1 MLEVRKVVNKFFPDK
16 LSFLVLTA
24 ACSVILISMGL
35 RQTFGL
41 FFSAFENSLGVTR
54 TEFGLAIGI
63 QMLFWGMF
71 APIFG
76 LLADKFGGNKAV
88 FLGFVIFGL
97 GIFMLYSGP
106 NTGIFFQLALGV
118 LIGIALGATAI
129 GVPVS
134 EVGKHFPNETRTIA
148 TGIVTAAASIGY
160 FLSPLLTKYS
170 LVNYD
175 WEQTLK
181 YFMIF
186 IVFGLITSLF
196 LLPAKSLINSSQ
208 ADREQTF
215 FSAIKEAFSHKGYVL
230 LVLGFFVCGF
240 QITLVGTHIPGYM
253 QERGMSGWPATIILA
268 LIGFFNIFGTLGMGY
283 LGTKYKKKNLLSIL
297 YSLRAVSICV
307 FIFSPPSMIN
317 SIIFG
322 VTFGLLW
329 LSTVPPTNGIVAQIF
344 GTKYLST
351 LFGIVFLCHQFGAFA
366 GAFLG
371 GYFFDVFGSY
381 DYAWYMAIALSIFA
395 TAVHYP
401 IDEKKLIRHTVAN

>member
-1 MLEVRKVVNKFFPDK
+1 MFKFIPNRLALIVL
-16 LSFLVLTA
+16 LS
-24 ACSVILISMGL
+24 ACIIILISMGL

-41 FFSAFENSLGVTR
+41 FFKAFEEGIGCTR

-63 QMLFWGMF
+63 QMLFWGIF

-76 LLADKFGGNKAV
+76 FLADKFGGNKAV
-88 FLGFVIFGL
+88 LAGFIIFGL
-97 GIFMLYSGP
+97 GIYMLYAGP
-106 NTGIFFQLALGV
+106 NTGIFFQLSLGV
-118 LIGIALGATAI
+118 LVGIALGATAI

-148 TGIVTAAASIGY
+148 TGYVTAAASVGY
-160 FLSPLLTKYS
+160 FLSPLFTQYS
-170 LVNYD
+170 LGLVG

-181 YFMIF
+181 YFIYF
-186 IVFGLITSLF
+186 IAFGLIASFF
-196 LLPAKSLINSSQ
+196 LLPSKTIINSSQ
-208 ADREQTF
+208 ADRDQSF
-215 FSAIKEAFSHKGYVL
+215 YSAIKEAFTHRGYIL

-253 QERGMSGWPATIILA
+253 QDRGMGGWSATIILA
-268 LIGFFNIFGTLGMGY
+268 LIGFFNIFGTLGIGY

-297 YSLRAVSICV
+297 YMLRAVSICI
-307 FIFSPPSMIN
+307 FIFSPPSLLN

-322 VTFGLLW
+322 ITFGLLW

-371 GYFFDVFGSY
+371 GYFYDLYGSY
-381 DYAWYMAIALSIFA
+381 DYAWYIAIALSIFA
-395 TAVHYP
+395 TIVHYP
-401 IDEKKLIRHTVAN
+401 IDERRIERVENTI

>member
-1 MLEVRKVVNKFFPDK
+1 MLKFFPNK
-16 LSFLVLTA
+16 IALITLIS
-24 ACSVILISMGL
+24 ACTIILISMGL

-41 FFSAFENSLGVTR
+41 FFKAFEEGIGCTR

-71 APIFG
+71 APLFG
-76 LLADKFGGNKAV
+76 IIADKFGSNKAV
-88 FLGFVIFGL
+88 FLGFIIFGL
-97 GIFMLYSGP
+97 GIYMLYSGP
-106 NTGIFFQLALGV
+106 NTGIFFQISLGV
-118 LIGIALGATAI
+118 LVGIALGATAI

-148 TGIVTAAASIGY
+148 TGLVTAAASVGY
-160 FLSPLLTKYS
+160 FLSPLFTQYS
-170 LVNYD
+170 LGEVG
-175 WEQTLK
+175 WVQTLK
-181 YFMIF
+181 YFMVF
-186 IVFGLITSLF
+186 IGFGLIASLF
-196 LLPAKSLINSSQ
+196 LLPAKTIIQSSK
-208 ADREQTF
+208 ADRDQTF
-215 FSAIKEAFSHKGYVL
+215 VSAIKEAFSHKGYVL

-253 QERGMSGWPATIILA
+253 QERGMGGWSATIILA

-297 YSLRAVSICV
+297 YFLRGISICI
-307 FIFSPPSMIN
+307 FIFSPSSMLN

-322 VTFGLLW
+322 ITFGLLW

-371 GYFFDVFGSY
+371 GYFFDNYGSY
-381 DYAWYMAIALSIFA
+381 DYAWFMAIALSVFA
-395 TAVHYP
+395 TLVHYP
-401 IDEKKLIRHTVAN
+401 INERRIERVDNTI

>member
-1 MLEVRKVVNKFFPDK
+1 MQKFFPNK
-16 LSFLVLTA
+16 LSLIVLVS

-41 FFSAFENSLGVTR
+41 FFEAFENGLGVTR

-63 QMLFWGMF
+63 QMLFWGIF

-76 LLADKFGGNKAV
+76 ILADKFGGNKAV
-88 FLGFVIFGL
+88 FLGFLIFAL
-97 GIFMLYSGP
+97 GIFMLYTGP
-106 NTGIFFQLALGV
+106 NTGIYFQIALGV
-118 LIGIALGATAI
+118 LVGIALGATAI

-170 LVNYD
+170 LIQFD
-175 WEQTLK
+175 WEDTLR

-186 IVFGLITSLF
+186 IFFGLIVSLF
-196 LLPAKSLINSSQ
+196 LFPVKTVINSSQ
-208 ADREQTF
+208 ADRDQTF
-215 FSAIKEAFSHKGYVL
+215 LSALKEAFSHKGYVL

-253 QERGMSGWPATIILA
+253 QDRGMGGWSATIILA
-268 LIGFFNIFGTLGMGY
+268 LIGLFNIFGTLGMGY

-297 YSLRAVSICV
+297 YALRAVSICV
-307 FIFSPPSMIN
+307 FIFSPPSLFN

-322 VTFGLLW
+322 ITFGLLW

-371 GYFFDVFGSY
+371 GYFYDVYGSY
-381 DYAWYMAIALSIFA
+381 DYAWYIAIALSIFA
-395 TAVHYP
+395 TLIHYP
-401 IDEKKLIRHTVAN
+401 IDESRIVRVDNTI

>member
-1 MLEVRKVVNKFFPDK
+1 MQKFFPNK
-16 LSFLVLTA
+16 LSLIVLIS

-41 FFSAFENSLGVTR
+41 FFEAFENGLGVTR

-63 QMLFWGMF
+63 QMLFWGFF

-76 LLADKFGGNKAV
+76 ILADKFGGNKAV
-88 FLGFVIFGL
+88 FLGFLIFAL

-106 NTGIFFQLALGV
+106 NTGIYFQLALGV
-118 LIGIALGATAI
+118 LVGTALGATAI

-148 TGIVTAAASIGY
+148 TGVVTAAASIGY

-170 LVNYD
+170 LVEFE

-186 IVFGLITSLF
+186 IVIGLAVSIF
-196 LLPAKSLINSSQ
+196 LLPAKTVINSSQ
-208 ADREQTF
+208 ADRDQTF
-215 FSAIKEAFSHKGYVL
+215 LSAIKEAFSHRGYVL

-253 QERGMSGWPATIILA
+253 QDRGMAGWSATIILA

-297 YSLRAVSICV
+297 YSLRALSICV
-307 FIFSPPSMIN
+307 FIFSPPSMVN

-322 VTFGLLW
+322 ITFGLLW

-371 GYFFDVFGSY
+371 GYFFDVYGSY
-381 DYAWYMAIALSIFA
+381 DYAWYMAIVLSLFA
-395 TAVHYP
+395 TIVHFP
-401 IDEKKLIRHTVAN
+401 IDERRIERVDNTI

>member
-1 MLEVRKVVNKFFPDK
+1 MFKFIPNRIA
-16 LSFLVLTA
+16 LIALIS
-24 ACSVILISMGL
+24 ACTIILISMGL

-41 FFSAFENSLGVTR
+41 FFKAFEEGIGCTR

-71 APIFG
+71 APLFG
-76 LLADKFGGNKAV
+76 VVADKFGGNKAV
-88 FLGFVIFGL
+88 FFGFLIFGL
-97 GIFMLYSGP
+97 GIYMLYSGP
-106 NTGIFFQLALGV
+106 NTGIFFQISLGV

-134 EVGKHFPNETRTIA
+134 EVGKHFPNQTRTMA
-148 TGIVTAAASIGY
+148 TGLVTAAASVGY
-160 FLSPLLTKYS
+160 FLSPLFTQYS
-170 LVNYD
+170 LGEVG
-175 WEQTLK
+175 WVQTLK

-186 IVFGLITSLF
+186 IGLGLIASLF
-196 LLPAKSLINSSQ
+196 LLPSKSIIDSTQ
-208 ADREQTF
+208 ADRDQTF
-215 FSAIKEAFSHKGYVL
+215 ASAIKEAFKHKGYVL

-253 QERGMSGWPATIILA
+253 QERGMGGWSATIILA

-297 YSLRAVSICV
+297 YFLRAMSICV
-307 FIFSPPSMIN
+307 FIFSPPSMLN

-322 VTFGLLW
+322 ITFGILW

-371 GYFFDVFGSY
+371 GYFFDKYGSY

-395 TAVHYP
+395 TVVHYP
-401 IDEKKLIRHTVAN
+401 IDERRIERVDNTI

>member
-1 MLEVRKVVNKFFPDK
+1 MFNFIPNK
-16 LSFLVLTA
+16 LALIVLA
-24 ACSVILISMGL
+24 SACSVILISMGL

-41 FFSAFENSLGVTR
+41 FFEAFENGLGATR

-63 QMLFWGMF
+63 QMLFWGLF

-76 LLADKFGGNKAV
+76 FLADKLGGNKAV
-88 FLGFVIFGL
+88 FLGFIIFAA

-106 NTGIFFQLALGV
+106 NTGIYFQLALGV

-134 EVGKHFPNETRTIA
+134 EVGKHFSNETRTIA

-170 LVNYD
+170 LIHFD

-186 IVFGLITSLF
+186 IFIGLISSIFLF
-196 LLPAKSLINSSQ
+196 PVKTVINSTPE
-208 ADREQTF
+208 DREQK
-215 FSAIKEAFSHKGYVL
+215 FSSALKEAFSHKGYIL

-253 QERGMSGWPATIILA
+253 QDRGMAGWSATIILA

-297 YSLRAVSICV
+297 YFLRAVSLCV
-307 FIFSPPSMIN
+307 FIFSPPSIIN

-322 VTFGLLW
+322 ITFGLLW

-371 GYFFDVFGSY
+371 GYFYDKFESY
-381 DYAWYMAIALSIFA
+381 DYAWFMAISLSIFA
-395 TAVHYP
+395 TIVHYP
-401 IDEKKLIRHTVAN
+401 IDEKPILRQKQAN

>member
-1 MLEVRKVVNKFFPDK
+1 MHKFFINR
-16 LSFLVLTA
+16 LSLIVLVS

-41 FFSAFENSLGVTR
+41 FFSAFETGLGVTR

-88 FLGFVIFGL
+88 FSGFVIFGL

-118 LIGIALGATAI
+118 LIGTALGATAI

-170 LVNYD
+170 LINFD

-186 IVFGLITSLF
+186 IFFGLIASLF

-322 VTFGLLW
+322 VTSDFYGFLQFLQLMV
-329 LSTVPPTNGIVAQIF
+329 LSHKFLAQNI
-344 GTKYLST
+344 
-351 LFGIVFLCHQFGAFA
+351 
-366 GAFLG
+366 
-371 GYFFDVFGSY
+371 
-381 DYAWYMAIALSIFA
+381 
-395 TAVHYP
+395 
-401 IDEKKLIRHTVAN
+401 